1 MAKVAVRRVNEWDGP
16 AMLKIYGQYVGTVC
30 APEQE
35 LPALQDYIMR
45 IDRYTYGL
53 GWIMCEIDSEPAGF
67 CHLTED
73 AEDPKNL
80 FSVELQMYVKNEFK
94 RMGVG
99 TALWSLMRD
108 IMQLGSRRQVTVRF
122 NSDNKEAA
130 EFFAAMGFV
139 NSGNGGTMRYTLT
152 PADETAERPTK
163 PYLIENVDYERVR
176 EQAAAQVKI

>member
-16 AMLKIYGQYVGTVC
+16 AILKIYEQYVGTHC
-30 APEQE
+30 APEHE

-53 GWIMCEIDSEPAGF
+53 GWIMCEIDSEPVGF

-73 AEDPKNL
+73 SDDPKNL
-80 FSVELQMYVKNEFK
+80 FSVELQMYVKKEFQ
-94 RMGVG
+94 RRGVG

-108 IMQLGSRRQVTVRF
+108 IMQLGSRRQVTVRLHDS
-122 NSDNKEAA
+122 NTEAA
-130 EFFAAMGFV
+130 KFFSAMGFTPCG
-139 NSGNGGTMRYTLT
+139 SGVMRFTLT
-152 PADETAERPTK
+152 PADEAAERPVK

-176 EQAAAQVKI
+176 EHAAALVKV

>member
-16 AMLKIYGQYVGTVC
+16 AMLKIYEQYVGTHC
-30 APEQE
+30 APEPE

-73 AEDPKNL
+73 REDPKNL
-80 FSVELQMYVKNEFK
+80 FSVELQMYVKQEFK
-94 RMGVG
+94 RRGVG

-122 NSDNKEAA
+122 NAENTEAA
-130 EFFAAMGFV
+130 EFFAAMGFE
-139 NSGNGGTMRYTLT
+139 NCGSGTMRYTLT
-152 PADETAERPTK
+152 PADEAAERPTK

-176 EQAAAQVKI
+176 EHAATLVKV